1 MRCSPWVRMFAVPL
15 TLAWQAAASPAQTQL
30 PDQLDLARLVDLS
43 ARRLGVA
50 VSYDEASLKGRLTLR
65 SPEGPAGAL
74 SDEQLWALTGRA
86 LAEQGL
92 TTVRS
97 GDDRTLS
104 VVKLAQAAQAA
115 RLERLG
121 DLPAADAASP
131 VRPGFRRV
139 LVPLQRASTRDVSA
153 ALQLVLSKPAGS
165 VAESEAAGML
175 VVADLTP
182 SLDMALEL
190 IARMD
195 AEGGAAAVR
204 EVPAR
209 NVDAPRLATLAK
221 QLAERQ
227 KAAGGR
233 ELRGDVVAAAGGS
246 GVLIV
251 APAAAVPAWEAILA
265 TVDQREGV
273 ERRAYGAAGFGLREV
288 ANLLEQ
294 TVRAPASGAAGA
306 GGGGDDRWRIVVDEL
321 TGTLLVTA
329 TPAQHEQVAQT
340 IDRLAAMP
348 AEGRRPVR
356 TFRIRNRAVREVQQV
371 VEDLLRAGALDA
383 GAPGASQATGGA
395 GGGGAMPQPALA
407 AGPQTSIRPG
417 GPADP
422 VGGGGLLERP
432 RVPRV

>member
-1 MRCSPWVRMFAVPL
+1 MAALLSFAGWTSPC
-15 TLAWQAAASPAQTQL
+15 PAQTQL

-50 VSYDEASLKGRLTLR
+50 VSYDDAALKGRLTLR
-65 SPEGPAGAL
+65 SPEGAAGAL
-74 SDEQLWALTGRA
+74 SDAELWALTGRA

-97 GDDRTLS
+97 GDDRTLA
-104 VVKLAQAAQAA
+104 VVKLAQASQAA
-115 RLERLG
+115 RLERLA
-121 DLPAADAASP
+121 DLAATDAASP

-139 LVPLQRASTRDVSA
+139 LVPLQRASTKDVST
-153 ALQLVLSKPAGS
+153 ALQLVLSKGAGS

-182 SLDMALEL
+182 ALDMALEL

-195 AEGGAAAVR
+195 AEGGSAAVR
-204 EVPAR
+204 EVAAR
-209 NVDAPRLATLAK
+209 NVEAPRLATLAK
-221 QLAERQ
+221 QLAEKQ

-233 ELRGDVVAAAGGS
+233 ELRGDVVVAAGGS

-251 APAAAVPAWEAILA
+251 APASAVPAWEAILA
-265 TVDQREGV
+265 IVDEREGV

-294 TVRAPASGAAGA
+294 TVRAPASGAAGP
-306 GGGGDDRWRIVVDEL
+306 GGGASDDRWRVVVDEL

-383 GAPGASQATGGA
+383 
-395 GGGGAMPQPALA
+395 
-407 AGPQTSIRPG
+407 
-417 GPADP
+417 
-422 VGGGGLLERP
+422 
-432 RVPRV
+432 